1 MKNLLTT
8 LKIVASSQAIV
19 ILIIMF
25 VTLEFPLIL
34 TEAFSDIERVFYLLF
49 SILIA
54 LVLYLTKIADKD

>member
-19 ILIIMF
+19 LLIIMF

-34 TEAFSDIERVFYLLF
+34 TEVFSDIERVFYLLF
-49 SILIA
+49 SGLIA
-54 LVLYLTKIADKD
+54 LALSTVVHLK